1 MNGAVTTHRTRTLR
15 EMLFRLQ
22 GEGRQSTA
30 MEKGELRG
38 VDEALTRLDAGKY
51 GQCLKCGGAISIERL
66 TGIPFASYCVDCQK
80 GLNCVRGGCGYAPY
94 DDQWS
99 INRLGNQSF
108 GAVGKPLQ

>member
-38 VDEALTRLDAGKY
+38 VDEALTRLDAGKIWPMSEMWRRNLDRAPD
-51 GQCLKCGGAISIERL
+51 GDSIRFVL
-66 TGIPFASYCVDCQK
+66 
-80 GLNCVRGGCGYAPY
+80 R
-94 DDQWS
+94 
-99 INRLGNQSF
+99 
-108 GAVGKPLQ
+108 